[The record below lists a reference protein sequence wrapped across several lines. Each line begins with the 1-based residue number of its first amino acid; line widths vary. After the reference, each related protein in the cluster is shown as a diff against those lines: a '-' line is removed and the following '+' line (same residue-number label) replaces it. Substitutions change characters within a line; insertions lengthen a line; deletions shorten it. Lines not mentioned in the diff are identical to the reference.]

1 MEKNKLR
8 LDAEQKSFLKKFIPI
23 VAFIA
28 GLCCF
33 TPVVLV
39 LFGLST
45 VAFAAS
51 LADTLYGS
59 YKWAFRGVSL
69 VLLLASLGWYFY
81 KKENVCSLDA
91 VKKKRTKIINFTL
104 LTLGIGVVA
113 YIIWL
118 YVVVELIG
126 IGLGIW

>member
-1 MEKNKLR
+1 MEKKKLT
-8 LDAEQKSFLKKFIPI
+8 LDKKQKSFLKKLIPT
-23 VAFIA
+23 VAVI
-28 GLCCF
+28 GVLCCL
-33 TPVVLV
+33 TPVILV